1 MEFRWKI
8 VHQIYIYIN
17 MCVCVCVHITWN
29 DRNSKCGFRASLLR
43 VFDVV
48 DERTVIFSRANR

>member
-8 VHQIYIYIN
+8 VHQIYIY
-17 MCVCVCVHITWN
+17 VCVCVHITWN